1 MRSPQHAARRNLRYG
16 GAMPKITNIGTRRV
30 VGAALRDLREQRGVT
45 QTEVARRLG
54 VSPSTVSVR
63 EAGNENGSLTVES
76 LQAHLGALD
85 AHLRLTVIDGV
96 GDLEVVQATPALH
109 GLGSRQPAE
118 DLGPATRGQA
128 RAGLPV
134 PAAVCVGAALS
145 GTMRQPHRL

>member
-96 GDLEVVQATPALH
+96 GDLEVVQATPALPPPLEQLAASWLQLDD
-109 GLGSRQPAE
+109 G
-118 DLGPATRGQA
+118 A
-128 RAGLPV
+128 RSLV
-134 PAAVCVGAALS
+134 LAAADMALRTVRS
-145 GTMRQPHRL
+145 GTGDTKKFA